1 MFEKIKKR
9 FKDMAI
15 QFKNSKYNVNN
26 IDALVDNKVSTINDT
41 VSELESKLT
50 KDIQLINEDVESL
63 SIYAENFKVKLKNL
77 SQKEEND
84 ISGLN
89 KKTELL
95 FKQIDSTNR
104 LIYSYV
110 QEQLFNIEKVRLEM
124 KRENLMHYIY
134 EQIIDKQIYYILS
147 IPWYK
152 KITRRQREKINNNIK
167 KIHDHTFELSK
178 AQIEDVELEIKNHT
192 REKFFAKLNNITKEI
207 KNNQKGE
214 N

>member
-1 MFEKIKKR
+1 M
-9 FKDMAI
+9 
-15 QFKNSKYNVNN
+15 YNINN
-26 IDALVDNKVSTINDT
+26 IDVLVDNKVSTINDI
-41 VSELESKLT
+41 VSELT
-50 KDIQLINEDVESL
+50 TDIQSIKSDADRFVTYLRNYED
-63 SIYAENFKVKLKNL
+63 KLGKL

-152 KITRRQREKINNNIK
+152 KITKRQREKINNNIK

-178 AQIEDVELEIKNHT
+178 VQIEEVELEIKNHT
-192 REKFFAKLNNITKEI
+192 RENFFAKLNNITKEI

>member
-1 MFEKIKKR
+1 M
-9 FKDMAI
+9 
-15 QFKNSKYNVNN
+15 YNANN
-26 IDALVDNKVSTINDT
+26 IDAFIDNKVSTVNDI
-41 VSELESKLT
+41 VSELT
-50 KDIQLINEDVESL
+50 TDIQ
-63 SIYAENFKVKLKNL
+63 SIKSDADRFVTYLRNYENKLKNL

-95 FKQIDSTNR
+95 FKQLDSTNR

-134 EQIIDKQIYYILS
+134 EQIIDRQIYYIAS
-147 IPWYK
+147 VPWYK
-152 KITRRQREKINNNIK
+152 KITKRQREKISNNIK
-167 KIHDHTFELSK
+167 KIHQHTMELSK
-178 AQIEDVELEIKNHT
+178 VQIEEVELEIKNHT
-192 REKFFAKLNNITKEI
+192 REKFFSKLNNITKEI

>member
-1 MFEKIKKR
+1 MDR
-9 FKDMAI
+9 FVTYLG
-15 QFKNSKYNVNN
+15 NY
-26 IDALVDNKVSTINDT
+26 
-41 VSELESKLT
+41 
-50 KDIQLINEDVESL
+50 
-63 SIYAENFKVKLKNL
+63 ENKLKKL
-77 SQKEEND
+77 SQKEQDD

-124 KRENLMHYIY
+124 KRENLIHYIY
-134 EQIIDKQIYYILS
+134 EQIIDRQIYYIS
-147 IPWYK
+147 SVPWYK
-152 KITRRQREKINNNIK
+152 KITKKQREEISNNIK
-167 KIHDHTFELSK
+167 NIHKHIMELSK
-178 AQIEDVELEIKNHT
+178 AQIEEVELEIKNHT
-192 REKFFAKLNNITKEI
+192 RENFFSKLNNITKEI

>member
-1 MFEKIKKR
+1 M
-9 FKDMAI
+9 
-15 QFKNSKYNVNN
+15 YNANN
-26 IDALVDNKVSTINDT
+26 IDILVDNKVSTINDI
-41 VSELESKLT
+41 VSELT
-50 KDIQLINEDVESL
+50 TDIQSIKSDADRFVTYLRNYED
-63 SIYAENFKVKLKNL
+63 KLGKL

-95 FKQIDSTNR
+95 FKQIDNTNR

-152 KITRRQREKINNNIK
+152 KITKRQRKRINNNIK

-178 AQIEDVELEIKNHT
+178 VQIEEVELEIKNHT
-192 REKFFAKLNNITKEI
+192 REKFFSKLNNITKEI

>member
-1 MFEKIKKR
+1 MFNKIKK
-9 FKDMAI
+9 KLNMT
-15 QFKNSKYNVNN
+15 
-26 IDALVDNKVSTINDT
+26 NKVRNYVTS
-41 VSELESKLT
+41 SEISNF
-50 KDIQLINEDVESL
+50 DYISSINED
-63 SIYAENFKVKLKNL
+63 INFTNERLKNIAYDL
-77 SQKEEND
+77 DKLRGNLEIFKKSETED

-134 EQIIDKQIYYILS
+134 EQIIDRQIYYIANV
-147 IPWYK
+147 PWYK
-152 KITRRQREKINNNIK
+152 KITKKQREKISNNIK
-167 KIHDHTFELSK
+167 EIHQYTMELSK
-178 AQIEDVELEIKNHT
+178 SAIEDVELEIKNHT

>member
-1 MFEKIKKR
+1 MT
-9 FKDMAI
+9 
-15 QFKNSKYNVNN
+15 
-26 IDALVDNKVSTINDT
+26 NKVRNYVAS
-41 VSELESKLT
+41 SEIDGIIS
-50 KDIQLINEDVESL
+50 DFDSNISLINED
-63 SIYAENFKVKLKNL
+63 INFTNERLKNIAYDL
-77 SQKEEND
+77 DKLRDNLEIFKKSEAED

-134 EQIIDKQIYYILS
+134 EQIIDRQIYYIAS
-147 IPWYK
+147 VPWYK
-152 KITRRQREKINNNIK
+152 KITKRQREKISNNNK
-167 KIHDHTFELSK
+167 KIHQRTMELSK
-178 AQIEDVELEIKNHT
+178 STIEEVELEIKNHT
-192 REKFFAKLNNITKEI
+192 RENFFAKLNNITKEI

>member
-1 MFEKIKKR
+1 MALQLKIP
-9 FKDMAI
+9 M
-15 QFKNSKYNVNN
+15 YNANN
-26 IDALVDNKVSTINDT
+26 IDVLVDNKVSTINDI
-41 VSELESKLT
+41 VSELT
-50 KDIQLINEDVESL
+50 TDIQ
-63 SIYAENFKVKLKNL
+63 SIKSDTDRFVTYLKNYEDKL
-77 SQKEEND
+77 GKLRQKEEND

-134 EQIIDKQIYYILS
+134 EQIIDRQIYYIAS
-147 IPWYK
+147 VPWYK
-152 KITRRQREKINNNIK
+152 KITKKQREKISNNIK
-167 KIHDHTFELSK
+167 KIHQHTMELSK
-178 AQIEDVELEIKNHT
+178 STIEEVELEIKNHT
-192 REKFFAKLNNITKEI
+192 RENFFAKLNNITKEI

>member
-1 MFEKIKKR
+1 MT
-9 FKDMAI
+9 
-15 QFKNSKYNVNN
+15 
-26 IDALVDNKVSTINDT
+26 NKVRNYVAS
-41 VSELESKLT
+41 SEIDGIIS
-50 KDIQLINEDVESL
+50 DFDSNISLINED
-63 SIYAENFKVKLKNL
+63 INFTNERLKNIAYDL
-77 SQKEEND
+77 DKLRGNLEIFKKSEAED

-134 EQIIDKQIYYILS
+134 EQIIDRQIYYIAS
-147 IPWYK
+147 VPWYK
-152 KITRRQREKINNNIK
+152 KITKRQREKISNNIK
-167 KIHDHTFELSK
+167 KIHQRTMELSK
-178 AQIEDVELEIKNHT
+178 STIEEVELEIKNHT
-192 REKFFAKLNNITKEI
+192 RENFFAKLNNITKEI

>member
-1 MFEKIKKR
+1 
-9 FKDMAI
+9 MAI
-15 QFKNSKYNVNN
+15 QFKNSKYNVNG
-26 IDALVDNKVSTINDT
+26 IDALVDNKVSTINDI

-50 KDIQLINEDVESL
+50 KDIQLINKDIENLTIFTED
-63 SIYAENFKVKLKNL
+63 FKIKFKNL
-77 SQKEEND
+77 NQKEEND

-95 FKQIDSTNR
+95 FKQLDSTNR

-134 EQIIDKQIYYILS
+134 EQIIDRQIYYIAS
-147 IPWYK
+147 VPWYK
-152 KITRRQREKINNNIK
+152 KITKKQREKISNNIK
-167 KIHDHTFELSK
+167 KIHQHTMELSK
-178 AQIEDVELEIKNHT
+178 YTIEQVELEIKNHT
-192 REKFFAKLNNITKEI
+192 RENFFAKLNNITKEI

>member
-1 MFEKIKKR
+1 
-9 FKDMAI
+9 MAI
-15 QFKNSKYNVNN
+15 QLKNHMYNANN
-26 IDALVDNKVSTINDT
+26 IDAFIDNKVSTVNDT

-50 KDIQLINEDVESL
+50 KDIQLINKDIESL
-63 SIYAENFKVKLKNL
+63 SIFTEDFKVKLKNL

-95 FKQIDSTNR
+95 FKQIDNTNR

-134 EQIIDKQIYYILS
+134 EQIIDRQIYYIAS
-147 IPWYK
+147 VPWYK
-152 KITRRQREKINNNIK
+152 KITKKQREKISNNIK
-167 KIHDHTFELSK
+167 KIHQHTMELSK
-178 AQIEDVELEIKNHT
+178 SAIEEVELEIKNHT
-192 REKFFAKLNNITKEI
+192 RDNFFSKLNNITKEI

>member
-1 MFEKIKKR
+1 MFNKIKK
-9 FKDMAI
+9 KLNMT
-15 QFKNSKYNVNN
+15 
-26 IDALVDNKVSTINDT
+26 NKVRNYVAS
-41 VSELESKLT
+41 SEIDGIIS
-50 KDIQLINEDVESL
+50 DFDSNISLINED
-63 SIYAENFKVKLKNL
+63 INFTNERLKNIAYDL
-77 SQKEEND
+77 DKLRGNLEIFKKSEAED

-134 EQIIDKQIYYILS
+134 EQIIDRQIYYIAS
-147 IPWYK
+147 VPWYK
-152 KITRRQREKINNNIK
+152 KITKRQREKISNNIK
-167 KIHDHTFELSK
+167 KIHQRTMELSK
-178 AQIEDVELEIKNHT
+178 STIEEVELEIKNHT
-192 REKFFAKLNNITKEI
+192 RENFFAKLNNITKEI

>member
-1 MFEKIKKR
+1 MFNKIKK
-9 FKDMAI
+9 KLNMT
-15 QFKNSKYNVNN
+15 
-26 IDALVDNKVSTINDT
+26 NKVRNYVAS
-41 VSELESKLT
+41 SEIDGIIS
-50 KDIQLINEDVESL
+50 DFDSNISLINED
-63 SIYAENFKVKLKNL
+63 INFTNERLKNIAYDL
-77 SQKEEND
+77 DKLRGNLEIFKKSEAED

-134 EQIIDKQIYYILS
+134 EQIIDRQIYYIAS
-147 IPWYK
+147 VPWYK
-152 KITRRQREKINNNIK
+152 KITKRQREKISNNIK
-167 KIHDHTFELSK
+167 KIHQRTMELSK
-178 AQIEDVELEIKNHT
+178 STIEEVELEIKNHT
-192 REKFFAKLNNITKEI
+192 REIFFAKLNNITKEI

>member
-15 QFKNSKYNVNN
+15 NFNKNILYDTFNSG
-26 IDALVDNKVSTINDT
+26 VSTINDT

-50 KDIQLINEDVESL
+50 KDIQLINEDIESL

-124 KRENLMHYIY
+124 KRENLMHYIN
-134 EQIIDKQIYYILS
+134 EEITEKRIMWISAL
-147 IPWYK
+147 PWYK
-152 KITRRQREKINNNIK
+152 KITK
-167 KIHDHTFELSK
+167 KQQIRLIVKMKEIQDDVYKKYDIQLK
-178 AQIEDVELEIKNHT
+178 AIDLEIKNHT
-192 REKFFAKLNNITKEI
+192 RENFSLKLTNVTKEI

-214 N
+214 K

>member
-1 MFEKIKKR
+1 MFNKIKK
-9 FKDMAI
+9 KLNMT
-15 QFKNSKYNVNN
+15 
-26 IDALVDNKVSTINDT
+26 NKVRNYVAS
-41 VSELESKLT
+41 SEIDGIIS
-50 KDIQLINEDVESL
+50 DFDSNISLINED
-63 SIYAENFKVKLKNL
+63 INFTNERLKNIAYDL
-77 SQKEEND
+77 DKLRGNLEIFKKSEAED

-134 EQIIDKQIYYILS
+134 EQIIDRQIYYIS
-147 IPWYK
+147 SVPWYK
-152 KITRRQREKINNNIK
+152 KITKKQREKISNNIK
-167 KIHDHTFELSK
+167 EIHKHIMESSK
-178 AQIEDVELEIKNHT
+178 VQIEEVELEIKNHT
-192 REKFFAKLNNITKEI
+192 RENFFAKLNNITKEI

>member
-1 MFEKIKKR
+1 M
-9 FKDMAI
+9 
-15 QFKNSKYNVNN
+15 YNVNN
-26 IDALVDNKVSTINDT
+26 IDVLVDNKVSTINDI
-41 VSELESKLT
+41 VSELT
-50 KDIQLINEDVESL
+50 TDIQSIKSDADRFVTYLRNYED
-63 SIYAENFKVKLKNL
+63 KLGKL

-134 EQIIDKQIYYILS
+134 EQIIDRQIYYIAS
-147 IPWYK
+147 VPWYK
-152 KITRRQREKINNNIK
+152 KITKKQREKISNNIK
-167 KIHDHTFELSK
+167 KIHQHTMELSK
-178 AQIEDVELEIKNHT
+178 STIEEVELEIKNHT
-192 REKFFAKLNNITKEI
+192 RENFFAKLNNITKEI

>member
-1 MFEKIKKR
+1 
-9 FKDMAI
+9 MAI
-15 QFKNSKYNVNN
+15 QLKNHMYNVNN
-26 IDALVDNKVSTINDT
+26 IDVLVDNKVSTINDI
-41 VSELESKLT
+41 VSELT
-50 KDIQLINEDVESL
+50 TDIQ
-63 SIYAENFKVKLKNL
+63 SIKSDTDRFVTYLKNYEDKLGKL

-152 KITRRQREKINNNIK
+152 KITKRQREKINNNIK
-167 KIHDHTFELSK
+167 RIHDNTLELSK
-178 AQIEDVELEIKNHT
+178 VQIEEVELEIKNHT

>member
-15 QFKNSKYNVNN
+15 QFKNSKYNVNG
-26 IDALVDNKVSTINDT
+26 IDALVDNKVSTINDI
-41 VSELESKLT
+41 VSELELKLT
-50 KDIQLINEDVESL
+50 KDIQLINKDIENLTIFTED
-63 SIYAENFKVKLKNL
+63 FKIKFKNL
-77 SQKEEND
+77 NQKEEND

-95 FKQIDSTNR
+95 FKQLDSTNR

-134 EQIIDKQIYYILS
+134 EQIIDRQIYYIAS
-147 IPWYK
+147 VPWYK
-152 KITRRQREKINNNIK
+152 KITKKQREKISNNIK
-167 KIHDHTFELSK
+167 KIHQHTMELSK
-178 AQIEDVELEIKNHT
+178 STIEQVELEIKNHT
-192 REKFFAKLNNITKEI
+192 RENFFAKLNNITKEI

>member
-1 MFEKIKKR
+1 MT
-9 FKDMAI
+9 
-15 QFKNSKYNVNN
+15 
-26 IDALVDNKVSTINDT
+26 NKVRNYVTS
-41 VSELESKLT
+41 SEIDGIISDFDSNISLIDSN
-50 KDIQLINEDVESL
+50 ISLINED
-63 SIYAENFKVKLKNL
+63 INFTNERLKNIAYDL
-77 SQKEEND
+77 DKLRGNLEIFKKSEAED

-134 EQIIDKQIYYILS
+134 EQIIDRQIYYIAS
-147 IPWYK
+147 VPWYK
-152 KITRRQREKINNNIK
+152 KITKRQREKISNNIK
-167 KIHDHTFELSK
+167 KIHQRTMELSK
-178 AQIEDVELEIKNHT
+178 STIEEVELEIKNHT
-192 REKFFAKLNNITKEI
+192 RENFFAKLNNITKEI

>member
-1 MFEKIKKR
+1 MT
-9 FKDMAI
+9 
-15 QFKNSKYNVNN
+15 
-26 IDALVDNKVSTINDT
+26 NKVRNYVAS
-41 VSELESKLT
+41 SEIDGIIS
-50 KDIQLINEDVESL
+50 DFDSNISLINED
-63 SIYAENFKVKLKNL
+63 INFTNERLKNIAYDL
-77 SQKEEND
+77 DKLRDNLEIFKKSEAED

-152 KITRRQREKINNNIK
+152 KITKRQREKINNNIK
-167 KIHDHTFELSK
+167 RIHDHTFELSK
-178 AQIEDVELEIKNHT
+178 VQIEEVELEIKNHT
-192 REKFFAKLNNITKEI
+192 RENFFAKLNNITKEI

>member
-1 MFEKIKKR
+1 
-9 FKDMAI
+9 MAI
-15 QFKNSKYNVNN
+15 QLKNHMYNANN
-26 IDALVDNKVSTINDT
+26 IDAFVDNKVSTINDT

-134 EQIIDKQIYYILS
+134 EQIIDKQIYYVS
-147 IPWYK
+147 SVPWYK
-152 KITRRQREKINNNIK
+152 KITK
-167 KIHDHTFELSK
+167 K
-178 AQIEDVELEIKNHT
+178 
-192 REKFFAKLNNITKEI
+192 
-207 KNNQKGE
+207 
-214 N
+214 

>member
-1 MFEKIKKR
+1 MFNKIKK
-9 FKDMAI
+9 KLNMT
-15 QFKNSKYNVNN
+15 
-26 IDALVDNKVSTINDT
+26 NKVRNYVAS
-41 VSELESKLT
+41 SEIDGIIS
-50 KDIQLINEDVESL
+50 DFDSNISLINEDINFTNERL
-63 SIYAENFKVKLKNL
+63 KNIAYDLDKLRGNLENFKK
-77 SQKEEND
+77 SEAED

-134 EQIIDKQIYYILS
+134 EQIIDRQIYYIAS
-147 IPWYK
+147 VPWYK
-152 KITRRQREKINNNIK
+152 KITKTQREKISNNIK
-167 KIHDHTFELSK
+167 KIHQRTMELSK
-178 AQIEDVELEIKNHT
+178 SAIEEVELEIKNHT
-192 REKFFAKLNNITKEI
+192 RDNFFSKLNNITKEI

>member
-1 MFEKIKKR
+1 MFNKIKK
-9 FKDMAI
+9 KLNMT
-15 QFKNSKYNVNN
+15 
-26 IDALVDNKVSTINDT
+26 NKVRNYVASSEIDGTISDFDSNI
-41 VSELESKLT
+41 S
-50 KDIQLINEDVESL
+50 LINEDINFTNERL
-63 SIYAENFKVKLKNL
+63 KNIAYDLDKLRGNLENFKK
-77 SQKEEND
+77 SETED

-134 EQIIDKQIYYILS
+134 EQIIDRQIYYIAS
-147 IPWYK
+147 VPWYK
-152 KITRRQREKINNNIK
+152 KITKRQREKISNNIK
-167 KIHDHTFELSK
+167 KIHQRTMELS
-178 AQIEDVELEIKNHT
+178 QSTIEEVELEIKNHT
-192 REKFFAKLNNITKEI
+192 RENFFAKLNNITKEI

>member
-1 MFEKIKKR
+1 M
-9 FKDMAI
+9 
-15 QFKNSKYNVNN
+15 YNANN
-26 IDALVDNKVSTINDT
+26 IDAFVDNKVSTINDT

-50 KDIQLINEDVESL
+50 KDIQLINEDIESL
-63 SIYAENFKVKLKNL
+63 SFYAETFKVKLKNL

-134 EQIIDKQIYYILS
+134 EQIIDRQIYYIAS
-147 IPWYK
+147 VPWYK
-152 KITRRQREKINNNIK
+152 KITKKQREKISNNIK
-167 KIHDHTFELSK
+167 KIHQHTMELSK
-178 AQIEDVELEIKNHT
+178 STIEEVELEIKNHT
-192 REKFFAKLNNITKEI
+192 RENFFAKLNNITKEI

>member
-1 MFEKIKKR
+1 MTNKLRNYVASSEIDGIISDF
-9 FKDMAI
+9 D
-15 QFKNSKYNVNN
+15 SN
-26 IDALVDNKVSTINDT
+26 IS
-41 VSELESKLT
+41 
-50 KDIQLINEDVESL
+50 LINEDINFTNERL
-63 SIYAENFKVKLKNL
+63 KNIAYDLDKLRGNLENFKK
-77 SQKEEND
+77 SEAED

-134 EQIIDKQIYYILS
+134 EQIIDRQIYYIAS
-147 IPWYK
+147 VPWYK
-152 KITRRQREKINNNIK
+152 KITKRQREKISNNIK
-167 KIHDHTFELSK
+167 KIHQRTMELSK
-178 AQIEDVELEIKNHT
+178 STIEEVELEIKNHT
-192 REKFFAKLNNITKEI
+192 RENFFAKLNNITKEI

>member
-1 MFEKIKKR
+1 MI
-9 FKDMAI
+9 
-15 QFKNSKYNVNN
+15 
-26 IDALVDNKVSTINDT
+26 NKVRNYVTS
-41 VSELESKLT
+41 SEIDRIIS
-50 KDIQLINEDVESL
+50 DFDSNISLINED
-63 SIYAENFKVKLKNL
+63 INFTNERLKNIAYDL
-77 SQKEEND
+77 DKLRGNLEIFKKSEAED

-134 EQIIDKQIYYILS
+134 EQIIDRQIYYIARG
-147 IPWYK
+147 PWYK
-152 KITRRQREKINNNIK
+152 KITKKQREKISNNIK
-167 KIHDHTFELSK
+167 KIHQHTMELSK
-178 AQIEDVELEIKNHT
+178 STIEEVELEIKNHT
-192 REKFFAKLNNITKEI
+192 RENFFAKLNNITKEI

>member
-1 MFEKIKKR
+1 
-9 FKDMAI
+9 MAI

-26 IDALVDNKVSTINDT
+26 IDALVDNKVSTINDI
-41 VSELESKLT
+41 VSELT
-50 KDIQLINEDVESL
+50 TDIQ
-63 SIYAENFKVKLKNL
+63 SIKSDTDRFVTYLKNYEDKLGKL

-152 KITRRQREKINNNIK
+152 KITKRQREKINNNIK
-167 KIHDHTFELSK
+167 RIHDHTFELSK
-178 AQIEDVELEIKNHT
+178 VQIEEVELEIKNHT
-192 REKFFAKLNNITKEI
+192 RENFFAKLNNITKEI

>member
-1 MFEKIKKR
+1 M
-9 FKDMAI
+9 
-15 QFKNSKYNVNN
+15 YNANN
-26 IDALVDNKVSTINDT
+26 IDVLVDNKVSTINDI
-41 VSELESKLT
+41 VSELT
-50 KDIQLINEDVESL
+50 TDIQSIKSDADRFVTYLRNYED
-63 SIYAENFKVKLKNL
+63 KLGKL

-152 KITRRQREKINNNIK
+152 KITKRQREKINNNIK
-167 KIHDHTFELSK
+167 RIHDHTFELSK
-178 AQIEDVELEIKNHT
+178 VQIEEVELEIKNHT
-192 REKFFAKLNNITKEI
+192 RENFFAKLNNITKEI